1 MGYFREND
9 LADEKLGKK
18 LFHSVTLTKEY
29 YLEEETSGNFDT
41 DMSKGYEQINHRSYQ
56 WKWKDAQK
64 KGGSRWLKENS
75 NGILLHTTA
84 FNSPN

>member
-1 MGYFREND
+1 MIFKTFENIDIKYFCSTWDILDKMIWQMKSWE
-9 LADEKLGKK
+9 KK

-56 WKWKDAQK
+56 
-64 KGGSRWLKENS
+64 
-75 NGILLHTTA
+75 
-84 FNSPN
+84 